1 MYTNSGIALNTKH
14 FVFKSVHF
22 DKQMCHRGRC
32 HGRSFANTLNA
43 NIGGD
48 KLTYIYTKRQTDRLI
63 NKC

>member
-1 MYTNSGIALNTKH
+1 MYTNSGIALNTKY

-43 NIGGD
+43 NIWGE
-48 KLTYIYTKRQTDRLI
+48 TNRQTYKQMLSCELND
-63 NKC
+63 

>member
-1 MYTNSGIALNTKH
+1 MYTNSGIALNKKY

-43 NIGGD
+43 NIGG
-48 KLTYIYTKRQTDRLI
+48 RQTDRLI